1 MSKYYYKKAFD
12 SLACFQ
18 APITPDLCRKITSCC
33 TFFETKEQHPSALN
47 SPYLGVVPMYF
58 TKNDVAMLF
67 TIVGVEIHE
76 VELIA
81 LESGVTEDDWVVSND
96 PYNLTVIYL
105 IHRVLTESKLNDEL
119 KQSTSL
125 ALLKLLHYKFFTSVV
140 NKSYPYGADEST
152 MAYVINTMSKKYDIA
167 RIESWGALIA
177 ERCKQVLDPSSIH
190 YKTFIEFE
198 DDVAIILILSDC
210 QTNLRQKLVRVNQLY
225 YEAKESHNKIS
236 TYSSI
241 DSIDGEKILAQTTEV
256 FDSMNASM
264 QQQILLPSRFLDFEL
279 IEVLTSKY
287 REVSSEI
294 FRNVLTK
301 FCEIVQT
308 QRTDRTFK
316 KRIKTTDPKT
326 GDKVEVIA
334 SLSELVTLFLQK
346 TYRYCMRSKDVDI
359 TSKKSI
365 LVKVLNIY
373 TSSQLVDEDIIQ
385 IKRSFVYTV
394 TKMEVSKRIAT
405 ISAIATCLILYIL
418 LRSFDYIGA
427 SPQATSSKL
436 QASIT

>member
-18 APITPDLCRKITSCC
+18 ASITPDLCKKISSCC

-67 TIVGVEIHE
+67 TILGVETHE

-96 PYNLTVIYL
+96 PYNLVVIYM
-105 IHRVLTESKLNDEL
+105 IHRVLTESKLPE
-119 KQSTSL
+119 KVQHETAL

-140 NKSYPYGADEST
+140 NKSYPYGADEAT
-152 MAYVINTMSKKYDIA
+152 MAYVVNSMSKKYEIA
-167 RIESWGALIA
+167 RVESWGALIK
-177 ERCKQVLDPSSIH
+177 ERCEQVLDPSSIH
-190 YKTFIEFE
+190 YKTFIEFD

-210 QTNLRQKLVRVNQLY
+210 QTNLRQKVVRVNQLY
-225 YEAKESHNKIS
+225 YEAKESNSRIA
-236 TYSSI
+236 TYSSV

-264 QQQILLPSRFLDFEL
+264 QQQILSPTRFLDFEL

-294 FRNVLTK
+294 MRQVLTK
-301 FCEIVQT
+301 FCEINQA
-308 QRTDRTFK
+308 QRADRSTK
-316 KRIKTTDPKT
+316 KRIKTTDPKS
-326 GDKVEVIA
+326 GDRVEIIA
-334 SLSELVTLFLQK
+334 SLSDLVTIFLQK
-346 TYRYCMRSKDVDI
+346 TYRYCMHSKDVNI

-365 LVKVLNIY
+365 LVKTLNIY
-373 TSSQLVDEDIIQ
+373 TSSQLIDEDILQ
-385 IKRSFVYTV
+385 IKRSFFYIV
-394 TKMEVSKRIAT
+394 TKMEVSKRTAT
-405 ISAIATCLILYIL
+405 IAAISTCLILYIL
-418 LRSFDYIGA
+418 IRSFDYIGA
-427 SPQATSSKL
+427 SPAASSSKL
-436 QASIT
+436 QASII

>member
-418 LRSFDYIGA
+418 IRSFDYIGA